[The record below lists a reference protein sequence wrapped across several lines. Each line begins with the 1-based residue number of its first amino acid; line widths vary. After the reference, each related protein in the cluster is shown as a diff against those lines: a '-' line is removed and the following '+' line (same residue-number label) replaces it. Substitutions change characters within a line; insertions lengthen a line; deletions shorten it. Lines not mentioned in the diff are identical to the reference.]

1 MIRHIKKFSLSET
14 KIELTPG
21 HRNKSHYA
29 HRVQNPELYR
39 SFLLLECGTSHVY
52 DMFISWDYFI
62 ETAENRS
69 YRMDYDICYTSDYLE
84 AFGKAPVPMRAVYYL
99 NNVVHIYDSKGWFL
113 RTVKTAYSAS
123 HIVDGWCQG
132 THWCTKRASRK
143 GLYYSSYLRER
154 IYTKIYDWY
163 PGFEAD
169 AEKKGLEICTW

>member
-29 HRVQNPELYR
+29 ERVQNPELYR

-52 DMFISWDYFI
+52 DMFMSWDYFM
-62 ETAENRS
+62 ETAETRC
-69 YRMDYDICYTSDYLE
+69 YRMDYDICYTSDYIE
-84 AFGKAPVPMRAVYYL
+84 AFGKAPVPMRPLYCL
-99 NNVVHIYDSKGWFL
+99 NNVVHVYDSKGWYL
-113 RTVKTAYSAS
+113 RTVKTLYTAS
-123 HIVDGWCQG
+123 HVVDGWAQG
-132 THWCTKRASRK
+132 SLSNTKRFSRQ
-143 GLYYSSYLRER
+143 GLFFSSYLRER

-169 AEKKGLEICTW
+169 AKKIGLEICTW